1 MFTWIYHNLATIL
14 VCAVL
19 LLVVFLILRGMIRD
33 RRAGKSLCGGA
44 APPALWA
51 APAAEAAAITAAE
64 AQAENASVHE
74 NKGDGRS
81 S

>member
-33 RRAGKSLCGGA
+33 RRAGKSLCGGSCA
-44 APPALWA
+44 SCPMGSACGGSCGNNCGGNAG
-51 APAAEAAAITAAE
+51 
-64 AQAENASVHE
+64 ENASVHE